1 MGSYVFSMLHVGWWI
16 CLNFTSWEFLLL
28 CQCSKSRSDE
38 QVANPIEGLHMH
50 MAATCQSYDRPALL
64 LFWTRIYKVNF
75 KFCNTLSNNMGKLF
89 PQTKNLKKKQL
100 QIQTSA
106 LCWRPQNI
114 STCPIYVLYMTKS
127 CFSSTTNFTQY
138 LGGSFNVVADWL
150 LLQLITLN
158 ENKLKQTRTQDFQI

>member
-89 PQTKNLKKKQL
+89 PQTKKLKKTNSKFKHLPCAGDHRIFLHVQYMYCTWL
-100 QIQTSA
+100 RAVSA
-106 LCWRPQNI
+106 ARRTLHNI
-114 STCPIYVLYMTKS
+114 WEAVLMLWLTDYS
-127 CFSSTTNFTQY
+127 FSLSH
-138 LGGSFNVVADWL
+138 
-150 LLQLITLN
+150 
-158 ENKLKQTRTQDFQI
+158 